1 MEGYKENWG
10 DLNMT
15 LVNRNNLVNESIDYE
30 KYLNS

>member
-30 KYLNS
+30 KYLNF

>member
-15 LVNRNNLVNESIDYE
+15 LVNRNILVNESIDYE
-30 KYLNS
+30 KYLNF